1 MPKTPSASPADL
13 FLWFHVQ
20 KWNAIPKMHCA
31 PTFFMP
37 IEISELLHQAQSG
50 RKHMTKSFDL
60 DRRAMLAGVAVTLA
74 SGLNVSAQ
82 EVIRIPNIIELSG
95 GGATVG
101 AMWKNASTM
110 AVEEINAKGG
120 ILGKKIQMDY
130 IDTGSDP
137 GKARAAI
144 ERALDDKPV
153 AIFGPIYSGS
163 VNATLKLT
171 NDAEVPQV
179 IGGEAGNLTAQ
190 GSKYIFRTSFGQN
203 VSMPKIATYI
213 ANEVKAK
220 TVSVVYQNNDFGK
233 GGRNAIIPEL
243 EKRGIKIAADL
254 STEPGQA
261 DFAADVVKVKSAG
274 ADAIFVYLTEEE
286 SARFLIEAKKQGVD
300 KPLIGETTLLGQ
312 KVIDLAKE
320 AAEGIR
326 GHVGLTVDAPIPAV
340 QAFGKAFLE
349 RYKTPPDHNAI
360 KGYIAPYMIKAA
372 AEKAGK
378 LDPKAIAAALRGST
392 ITPEKEPGILIEA
405 SWDETGEI
413 DRISFLAEVKGG
425 KQIISKILPKLK

>member
-1 MPKTPSASPADL
+1 MYRRVFFGAVAL
-13 FLWFHVQ
+13 
-20 KWNAIPKMHCA
+20 AI
-31 PTFFMP
+31 T
-37 IEISELLHQAQSG
+37 SS
-50 RKHMTKSFDL
+50 S
-60 DRRAMLAGVAVTLA
+60 
-74 SGLNVSAQ
+74 VSAQ
-82 EVIRIPNIIELSG
+82 DVIRIPNIIELSG

-120 ILGKKIQMDY
+120 ILGKKIQLDF

-144 ERALDDKPV
+144 ERALDAKPI

-171 NDAEVPQV
+171 NDAEVPQI

-203 VSMPKIATYI
+203 VSMPKIAAYM
-213 ANEVKAK
+213 ASDLKAK
-220 TVSVVYQNNDFGK
+220 TVTVVYQNNDFGK

-243 EKRGIKIAADL
+243 EKRGIKVAADI
-254 STEPGQA
+254 SAETGQA
-261 DFAADVVKVKSAG
+261 DFAADVVKAKSAN
-274 ADAIFVYLTEEE
+274 ADAVFVYMNEEE
-286 SARFLIEAKKQGVD
+286 SARFLIEAKKQGLD

-312 KVIDLAKE
+312 KVVDLAG
-320 AAEGIR
+320 ASANGVR
-326 GHVGLTVDAPIPAV
+326 GHVGLTVDAAIPAV
-340 QAFGKAFLE
+340 QDFGKRFEE
-349 RYKTPPDHNAI
+349 RYKSKPDHNGI
-360 KGYIAPYMIKAA
+360 KGYIALFMVKAA

-378 LDPKAIAAALRGST
+378 LEPKAIAAALRGMT
-392 ITPEKEPGILIEA
+392 ISPDKEPGILIEA

-413 DRISFLAEVKGG
+413 DRISFLAEIKDG
-425 KQIISKILPKLK
+425 KQIISKTLPKLK